1 MLSILFLGLVCLPFD
16 AAHYCSNKSNQMPR
30 QSRPMMNAD
39 NTKSFKTYGVC
50 VEELAVEDP
59 PLAFRLL
66 CAEQVFE
73 AAV

>member
-1 MLSILFLGLVCLPFD
+1 
-16 AAHYCSNKSNQMPR
+16 
-30 QSRPMMNAD
+30 MMNAD